1 MKTVAIFGGSFNP
14 PHLAHVLAVTAVR
27 STEDVDEI
35 LVVPTYQHPF
45 AKPLAPF
52 DDRVELCRLAMEW
65 IPGVSVSRVEE
76 ELAGDSRT
84 LRTLEHLRAAHP
96 DWSMRLVLGADILLE
111 AHKWYRFDEVQ
122 RIAPPIVLG
131 RAGVDAAGAPRPLLP
146 EISSTHVRQCI
157 AEGRFDE
164 IRNLVPRAVLTR
176 IRERGLYR

>member
-76 ELAGDSRT
+76 ELAGDFKAWR
-84 LRTLEHLRAAHP
+84 RAE
-96 DWSMRLVLGADILLE
+96 E
-111 AHKWYRFDEVQ
+111 AAMKEAAIFEAKSPRK
-122 RIAPPIVLG
+122 R
-131 RAGVDAAGAPRPLLP
+131 RDAA
-146 EISSTHVRQCI
+146 
-157 AEGRFDE
+157 
-164 IRNLVPRAVLTR
+164 
-176 IRERGLYR
+176 